1 MVEETG
7 RYQTPP
13 ALPAGE
19 SAPWRFAETVAG
31 ALFSP
36 GRTLREVGQRE
47 AIMPAML
54 LVFLLAL
61 VSVVAQLA
69 AVPAM
74 LNQAP
79 AGAENLVALQ
89 VTSVLGNLL
98 WAPVL
103 WAITAAL
110 LFGSAYL
117 LGGRGRFQ
125 SLWAA
130 TGFALTPQFLV
141 APLGPITQ
149 LAGMLG
155 AGWQLLGFLVSAPLY
170 LAAFVWTVVLL
181 SIAVRETMNLS
192 GGRAFGAVA
201 LLIGAA
207 LLLAIL
213 AFCIFILAIAGLIAA
228 IA

>member
-1 MVEETG
+1 MVEETR
-7 RYQTPP
+7 RYQSPP

-61 VSVVAQLA
+61 ISVVAQLA
-69 AVPAM
+69 AVPGT
-74 LNQAP
+74 LSQAP
-79 AGAENLVALQ
+79 TGAENLVALQ

-98 WAPVL
+98 WAPVF
-103 WAITAAL
+103 WAITAGL
-110 LFGSAYL
+110 LYGSAYL

-125 SLWAA
+125 ALWAA

-155 AGWQLLGFLVSAPLY
+155 AGWQVLGFLVSVPFY
-170 LAAFVWTVVLL
+170 LAAFVWTLVLM

-201 LLIGAA
+201 LLIGAV

-213 AFCIFILAIAGLIAA
+213 ALCVFFLMIFGLIAA
-228 IA
+228 LA